1 MQFTANCQSAKR
13 TRKHSATTQTVYL
26 EISGLVGFSTFFYV
40 YSLCWSV
47 RETQAHLQHACALSV
62 WTSANIQVQGLL
74 LACHR
79 SLPGACPLLQVPV
92 NSKASPGSSADWV
105 CLYHGRWNRSFALSA
120 CAESLSSVFEF
131 AVVLSLYTNRSE
143 STHSAQRCCSRV
155 VAVVATVELKLAYL
169 GRTCRLHALF
179 HSNSRLLASFAKC
192 FRLPRHLMTC

>member
-47 RETQAHLQHACALSV
+47 WETQTHLQHACALSV

-105 CLYHGRWNRSFALSA
+105 CLYHGRWNRSFALSE
-120 CAESLSSVFEF
+120 CAESLSSVFGFE
-131 AVVLSLYTNRSE
+131 VVLSLYTNRSE
-143 STHSAQRCCSRV
+143 STHSAQP
-155 VAVVATVELKLAYL
+155 VAVRVLSQWSPLSSSNLLIWDEHVACMRCFTQTSDYWP
-169 GRTCRLHALF
+169 
-179 HSNSRLLASFAKC
+179 ASPSASGC
-192 FRLPRHLMTC
+192 PGI